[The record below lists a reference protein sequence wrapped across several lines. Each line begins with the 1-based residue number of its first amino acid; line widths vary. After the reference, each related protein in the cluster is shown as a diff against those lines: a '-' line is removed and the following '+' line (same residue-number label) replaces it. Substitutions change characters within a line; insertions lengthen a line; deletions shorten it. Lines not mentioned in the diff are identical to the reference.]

1 MGTIKPIRSLVQRTN
16 ETKETKMETK
26 TYNVDGIEVK
36 AQVAIDYFSPVICSE
51 GDYTRATVD
60 LAIIYD
66 RTIERLK
73 ELADSGYMRWHYIP
87 EAKNWED
94 AQVKM
99 MKLVQAMLL
108 DLYNNAGP
116 AASREVSEYTAT
128 IAIAYGGTRNAFFTV
143 SYDVNTKEVSAYSQ
157 LSDSVKPL
165 VKYDIENHLYLT
177 SESFE

>member
-1 MGTIKPIRSLVQRTN
+1 
-16 ETKETKMETK
+16 
-26 TYNVDGIEVK
+26 
-36 AQVAIDYFSPVICSE
+36 
-51 GDYTRATVD
+51 
-60 LAIIYD
+60 
-66 RTIERLK
+66 
-73 ELADSGYMRWHYIP
+73 MRWHYIP

-128 IAIAYGGTRNAFFTV
+128 IAIAYGGTRNTFFTV

-165 VKYDIENHLYLT
+165 VKYDIESNLYLT
-177 SESFE
+177 PESFN

>member
-1 MGTIKPIRSLVQRTN
+1 
-16 ETKETKMETK
+16 METK

-36 AQVAIDYFSPVICSE
+36 AQVATDYFSPVICSE

-66 RTIERLK
+66 RTIEQLK

-108 DLYNNAGP
+108 DLYNSAPP

-128 IAIAYGGTRNAFFTV
+128 IAIAYGGVKNAFFTV
-143 SYDVNTKEVSAYSQ
+143 SYDVNTKKVSAYSE
-157 LSDSVKPL
+157 LSKDITPL
-165 VKYDIENHLYLT
+165 VKYDIESNLYLT
-177 SESFE
+177 PESFN